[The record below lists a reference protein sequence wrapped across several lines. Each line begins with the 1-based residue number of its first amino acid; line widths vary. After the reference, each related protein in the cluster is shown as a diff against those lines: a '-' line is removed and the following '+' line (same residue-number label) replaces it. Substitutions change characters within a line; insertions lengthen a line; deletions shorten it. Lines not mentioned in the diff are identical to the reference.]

1 MFLSYFVKY
10 SHFVVVLM
18 GVFVSGSLG
27 FILAHQHIVN
37 LPGKTHT
44 HALSLS
50 LLHATP
56 YLPLA
61 QGALPPFERGFML
74 ADPSVFTPEIIVASS
89 LRCKA
94 VFARKFIP
102 VILPA
107 HIMQLLQAC

>member
-1 MFLSYFVKY
+1 
-10 SHFVVVLM
+10 M

-27 FILAHQHIVN
+27 FILAHQHIIN

-44 HALSLS
+44 HTLY
-50 LLHATP
+50 ATP

-61 QGALPPFERGFML
+61 QGALPPFERGIML

-107 HIMQLLQAC
+107 HVMQLLQAC